1 MGKGVGRR
9 RGEIEKKEKELMF
22 KDNSVLIV
30 GVKRCGKGYGR
41 VNGDGEKIK

>member
-22 KDNSVLIV
+22 KDNSVLIDC
-30 GVKRCGKGYGR
+30 GGEEMWKRVWEGKW
-41 VNGDGEKIK
+41 